1 MSKLSKLT
9 KAQKNSVSVFFTY
22 VREALNKANPDDP
35 ELSTKYKQ
43 DLSFLRSSENQA
55 IIHERIMTKKGAI
68 GTKIFHLN
76 NLGVII
82 RDVLAPQPDDGK
94 PKRGKKPK
102 TVPIDPGD
110 GQVYIQEALNLLK
123 AQNEKKI
130 EDDDAG
136 IKADLKNFLGF
147 DQIVKR
153 MREFET
159 LVKEDPT
166 NRKNAM
172 ALLILQLNVFQP
184 PLRRTIPT
192 MTIIKKKEDNNG
204 KDNFLY
210 IKSSSEMWYIVN
222 DDKVKAKK
230 TDDYLKELPLRDNAC
245 RAVEQSLQLFPRD
258 VLITQFLSSKQ
269 ATQVVYDN
277 YLKYIFK
284 DLDGWTFS
292 QNNFRNS
299 YVSNFLAR
307 NPSVKKVNDV
317 ARLMR
322 SSPQQLRETYNFRK
336 EGNQKSIDPE
346 WDEQKGN
353 PKKDEKIAEI
363 EKPKSIDKQEIL
375 KMLEKKIKNGFNVKE
390 WGAKYRP
397 KPKNKARKDKFNEK
411 YYEENKM
418 EFLRKK
424 IIKNLNSGNTVKP
437 TNKSVE
443 TYNLK
448 YDANTK
454 KWF

>member
-1 MSKLSKLT
+1 MSKFSKLT
-9 KAQKNSVSVFFTY
+9 TALKNSANVFFNMM
-22 VREALNKANPDDP
+22 REVDP

-43 DLSFLRSSENQA
+43 DLSFLRPSENQA
-55 IIHERIMTKKGAI
+55 IIHERIMTKYKNL
-68 GTKIFHLN
+68 GTQKQHLN

-82 RDVLAPQPDDGK
+82 RDYLAPQPDDGQ

-102 TVPIDPGD
+102 STPIDPGD
-110 GQVYIQEALNLLK
+110 GNVYIKEAIAMLK
-123 AQNEKKI
+123 AINDKKI
-130 EDDDAG
+130 EDDDLG
-136 IKADLKNFLGF
+136 IKGDLKNFLGF

-153 MREFET
+153 MREFEA

-172 ALLILQLNVFQP
+172 CLLVIQLNVYQP

-192 MTIIKKKEDNNG
+192 MKIIKNKEENNG
-204 KDNFLY
+204 VENFLY
-210 IKSSSEMWYIVN
+210 IKSNTEMWYIVN

-230 TDDYLKELPLRDNAC
+230 TDEFLKELPLFPNAC

-258 VLITQFLSSKQ
+258 VLITQFLNGKQ

-277 YLKYIFK
+277 YLKYIFR
-284 DLDGWTFS
+284 DLDGWKFT

-299 YVSNFLAR
+299 YITNFLAG
-307 NPSVKKVNDV
+307 NPSVKKVNEV

-322 SSPQQLRETYNFRK
+322 TSPQQMRETYNFRQK
-336 EGNQKSIDPE
+336 TGNQKPITPL
-346 WDEQKGN
+346 WDEKKGD
-353 PKKDEKIAEI
+353 PKKDEKIEEI
-363 EKPKSIDKQEIL
+363 EKPKSLDKQEIL

-411 YYEENKM
+411 YYEENKK

-448 YDANTK
+448 YDASTK